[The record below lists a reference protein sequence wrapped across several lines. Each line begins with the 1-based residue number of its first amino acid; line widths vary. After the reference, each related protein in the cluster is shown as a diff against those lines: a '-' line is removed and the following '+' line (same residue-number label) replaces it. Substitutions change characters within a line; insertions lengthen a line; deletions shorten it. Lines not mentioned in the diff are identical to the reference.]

1 MSNPR
6 VPFQLE
12 SERPALSP
20 PKGKPLIVHVVVNIE
35 HWPFDKPMPR
45 SLIQKPHGQSRGPD
59 ISNFCWVEY
68 GLRCGLPRLVRI
80 LAERQLP
87 ASAPMNASVI
97 DVYPA
102 CAEAV
107 LQAGWEVIGHA
118 LVQRS
123 LEHED
128 DEVAV
133 IGASLEKLGNFTGTR
148 TRGWLGPGFG
158 ETLETP
164 DHLAAAGIEFIFEWC
179 LDDLPCWMRTRHGP
193 VLAMPYALELNDVT
207 IFALEK
213 HSSPEYFQRFRD
225 TVGILEPELS
235 RQPRVLTI
243 ALHPHIIA
251 VPHRLKYLVE
261 TLDMLQARQDTIFM
275 TASQI
280 GDWFTAADASD
291 AKSKVAG

>member
-59 ISNFCWVEY
+59 VSNFCWVEY

-158 ETLETP
+158 ERWKRPITWRRRASSSSSSGAWTTC
-164 DHLAAAGIEFIFEWC
+164 LAGCVPAMGRF
-179 LDDLPCWMRTRHGP
+179 LPCPTRS
-193 VLAMPYALELNDVT
+193 N
-207 IFALEK
+207 
-213 HSSPEYFQRFRD
+213 S
-225 TVGILEPELS
+225 
-235 RQPRVLTI
+235 
-243 ALHPHIIA
+243 
-251 VPHRLKYLVE
+251 
-261 TLDMLQARQDTIFM
+261 M
-275 TASQI
+275 T
-280 GDWFTAADASD
+280 
-291 AKSKVAG
+291 